1 MPGIR
6 PHLFPTVALIRL
18 PTQFRFLVRPQL
30 LSRISISPP
39 GEARPWSTL
48 RFLSSTPQRVLG
60 EFPPGATA
68 WSDRTAPQH

>member
-6 PHLFPTVALIRL
+6 PHLFPLPVVLIRL

-48 RFLSSTPQRVLG
+48 RFLSSTQQRVLG
-60 EFPPGATA
+60 EFPHRGN
-68 WSDRTAPQH
+68 SLVG